1 MSHCAMQCPGQ
12 AEGSVQADQPA
23 VAGVVGQLGGEAR
36 HHKGELG
43 AGATDAEEGGISGYS
58 YFGDGQGAVRCQYD
72 LAKIRQSLLCSSEKI
87 RVFGDFCKGHSWIS
101 QPKTKFKESSRK
113 LGGRCRS
120 LLNDLVT

>member
-1 MSHCAMQCPGQ
+1 MRS
-12 AEGSVQADQPA
+12 
-23 VAGVVGQLGGEAR
+23 
-36 HHKGELG
+36 
-43 AGATDAEEGGISGYS
+43 
-58 YFGDGQGAVRCQYD
+58 QYD

-120 LLNDLVT
+120 LLNDLVPLGHEFSETNDRSGDLYRSRLRFGGRLWEGGSVKYHSVSQGGMGSILYHKINE